1 MWAWTDNQGA
11 PEDVLTP
18 DEILDNIMLY
28 WLTGTSNSSSRI
40 YYELAHWAPDD
51 RPDPSLNWS
60 PPEPSTMPT
69 AVAVFP
75 DEVFR
80 SIRRFCE
87 RSHNIVQWN
96 EYDAGGHFS
105 GMEVPDY
112 LIADL
117 RQFGRLFR

>member
-1 MWAWTDNQGA
+1 
-11 PEDVLTP
+11 
-18 DEILDNIMLY
+18 
-28 WLTGTSNSSSRI
+28 
-40 YYELAHWAPDD
+40 
-51 RPDPSLNWS
+51 
-60 PPEPSTMPT
+60 
-69 AVAVFP
+69 
-75 DEVFR
+75 VFR

-96 EYDAGGHFS
+96 EHDAGGHFS